1 MSKRAGCRFEAI
13 IRFMYK
19 IPPNRETSMKMKRIC
34 GLPLLLL
41 IMSAFVAPPVTMVHA
56 SDSETKKELLLN
68 RLKIRAQNCAK
79 IQRMQCVF
87 ACARSMS
94 LLNQGKL
101 EELQVEMK
109 KCKA

>member
-1 MSKRAGCRFEAI
+1 
-13 IRFMYK
+13 
-19 IPPNRETSMKMKRIC
+19 MKLKRIHR
-34 GLPLLLL
+34 LPLLLL
-41 IMSAFVAPPVTMVHA
+41 ILSAFVVPPLATVHA
-56 SDSETKKELLLN
+56 SDSESKREQLLN

-101 EELQVEMK
+101 EDLQVEMK

>member
-1 MSKRAGCRFEAI
+1 
-13 IRFMYK
+13 
-19 IPPNRETSMKMKRIC
+19 MKAKTCYR
-34 GLPLLLL
+34 LPLLLL
-41 IMSAFVAPPVTMVHA
+41 VLCALTAPPLTTVQA
-56 SDSETKKELLLN
+56 SDAETKREQLLK

-101 EELQVEMK
+101 QELQVEMK
-109 KCKA
+109 NCKAI